1 MSDVPAAQGR
11 HANRLLSALDAEALA
26 HLERHLHPA
35 MLRAGTVLYEP
46 GVRIE
51 HAYFPHNCIIS
62 LLAVLGDGQTA
73 EVALFGCEGVA
84 GYASSRISREACGR
98 YLVQVPGTASRISL
112 EQLRKAAEAV
122 PTVRDI
128 LDRYSEALLRQ
139 TLQIVACNA
148 VHTVEARCCR
158 WLLSAHD
165 RANDTSFALTHEF
178 LAETLGVQRST
189 VSLITRT
196 LQSAGLIEQHRGGI
210 TILDRQGLQSVAC
223 ECYGHIKR
231 TFEQLLPETFSR
243 P

>member
-1 MSDVPAAQGR
+1 VLRCAGPQNGERVERRPRGSFPATRLAAMSDVPAAQGR

-98 YLVQVPGTASRISL
+98 YLVQVPGTASR
-112 EQLRKAAEAV
+112 
-122 PTVRDI
+122 
-128 LDRYSEALLRQ
+128 
-139 TLQIVACNA
+139 
-148 VHTVEARCCR
+148 
-158 WLLSAHD
+158 
-165 RANDTSFALTHEF
+165 
-178 LAETLGVQRST
+178 
-189 VSLITRT
+189 
-196 LQSAGLIEQHRGGI
+196 
-210 TILDRQGLQSVAC
+210 
-223 ECYGHIKR
+223 
-231 TFEQLLPETFSR
+231 
-243 P
+243 